1 MINDFKDVQTSYNLN
16 PQRFGALKCRSHPE
30 QFICWV
36 SLENN
41 KEVKL
46 FCNSCYSKEKDF
58 DANNQESFKKQNQL
72 IEFKTFLK
80 NLYTYCTLEENDPDR
95 LSSEYIQCIDGAKQQ
110 EKLKLYMQSVGQIK
124 NDLKKEFTRDFITKI
139 EDFQREIVL
148 QAEKVKQTFLT
159 FFEEQIDLLFSRET
173 LAIKQFKERGC
184 KMILSAAKSAGAST
198 SSQEEVVSFE
208 NLQQAINRMHAGKVE
223 LSYAKEH
230 SLKVFKSLL
239 QEFEKKITNES
250 LEIIQKNLNKQVPEI
265 QSQHLFTPWKKGN
278 QNGNKTINF
287 NYLYTNPSQSDQI
300 KSKRKSLTS
309 TQENKNI
316 NLNYLHTNQPQTD
329 LIKQKRESFTST
341 SENAKIDSKR
351 NIAIQNLHSQ
361 SNSIDASIK
370 RSGSNTFII
379 KPIHQASSSSR
390 KESSVQQKINK
401 QSDENYTQQINL
413 KTETVGNLND
423 LISPKNGYLINSQ
436 TPFKLDTKQIN
447 QILQQH
453 STPQSAQFT
462 AFNSQKN
469 SNGQQENI
477 FRDNNLLQSQSINL
491 NKDGN
496 FLQVNFNNASS
507 ANNSNKQGTS
517 SSLFQSFSSTLKTK
531 SSTTIQP
538 IENTQNQLLV
548 QENQKKKIQIQ
559 KNNSSIAI
567 PSEGT
572 PIYNFQEQQEI
583 VGDRENKYYVS
594 KSQNKNDQINIQRN
608 KTPKTGIYLSP
619 VPIEQSTQQ
628 LTTNLNVS
636 ERNNSINNNSHSQIR
651 DNLELESEYF
661 LQNKLA
667 INQQTLQNQ
676 IKNGIAPVYT
686 SQTPIVN
693 KPSSSSGSR
702 MKSNIIKNVLIT
714 NSTKQI
720 NQEVLKHSKEVIQE
734 KAFKYNIL
742 QIVRIPHQANVGINF
757 YDMSNSQSNLNAPRA
772 SKISPDQQAENGKR
786 SNSNSPPKDSKEN
799 NLASSQGIGSY
810 NKLEDSSNFLIAQ
823 PDGFVCLYN
832 VQGRNI
838 NQIFKERTHTKL
850 NSLAIG
856 RTGGMFFT
864 VGEQQ
869 KNSSIKLWIFHSHQ
883 RFSELVELK
892 MADSNIKKIF
902 FIKEEYAS
910 RLNKLCF
917 AIWTQQSVETSKSEN
932 NKLINN
938 NQSQQQFYTINKLGI
953 WKLEFAGKKFEGAKM
968 FNISQ
973 VELPINTLGVQL
985 KEDEMIAYTKDTIYL
1000 YSLTNDYS
1008 SILKQG
1014 NQKFINIIKKDTLCC
1029 VRSYQQSRLTQKNYL
1044 AISESGDVYCL
1055 NDKLNILQEKSVR
1068 DLQQKHI
1075 TLEDAIVYDSDC
1087 DFPENKRFLYFFKK
1101 SNTTLY
1107 VFDLEN
1113 LRVIEELQSFDEI
1126 KNIFFYGAG
1135 FYLGFEQQFVRI
1147 WKPLPQKQEILASI
1161 PIYEEV

>member
-1 MINDFKDVQTSYNLN
+1 MINDIKDVQTSYNLN
-16 PQRFGALKCRSHPE
+16 PQRFGALKCRSHPD
-30 QFICWV
+30 QFVNWV
-36 SLENN
+36 SLEND
-41 KEVKL
+41 KEAKL
-46 FCNSCYSKEKDF
+46 FCNSCFGKEKDF
-58 DANNQESFKKQNQL
+58 DVSNQDSFKKQNQL

-80 NLYTYCTLEENDPDR
+80 NLYTYCTLEDNDPDR
-95 LSSEYIQCIDGAKQQ
+95 FSSEYTQCLDGAKQQ
-110 EKLKLYMQSVGQIK
+110 EKLKLYMQSVSQIK
-124 NDLKKEFTRDFITKI
+124 NDLKKEFTRDFISKI
-139 EDFQREIVL
+139 EEFQKEIVL
-148 QAEKVKQTFLT
+148 QVEKVKQTFLT

-198 SSQEEVVSFE
+198 SIQEEIVSFE
-208 NLQQAINRMHAGKVE
+208 NLQQSINRMHAGKVE

-250 LEIIQKNLNKQVPEI
+250 LEVIQKNFNKQVPEI
-265 QSQHLFTPWKKGN
+265 QSQYLFTPWKKGN

-287 NYLYTNPSQSDQI
+287 NYLYTNSPQNDLI
-300 KSKRKSLTS
+300 KSKRQSLTS
-309 TQENKNI
+309 TQENKI
-316 NLNYLHTNQPQTD
+316 ANLNQLQTNQPQTD
-329 LIKQKRESFTST
+329 LIKKKRESLTST
-341 SENAKIDSKR
+341 SENAKMDSKR

-361 SNSIDASIK
+361 SNSIDTSIK
-370 RSGSNTFII
+370 KSGSNTFII
-379 KPIHQASSSSR
+379 KPIHQASISSR
-390 KESSVQQKINK
+390 KESSVQQKTNK
-401 QSDENYTQQINL
+401 QSDENYTLQINL
-413 KTETVGNLND
+413 KTETVGLND
-423 LISPKNGYLINSQ
+423 IISPKNGYLINNQ
-436 TPFKLDTKQIN
+436 TPFKFDTKQIN

-453 STPQSAQFT
+453 STPQSAQFA
-462 AFNSQKN
+462 AFSSQKN
-469 SNGQQENI
+469 QNGQQENI
-477 FRDNNLLQSQSINL
+477 FRDNNLLQSQSTNL

-496 FLQVNFNNASS
+496 FLQVNFNNINSI
-507 ANNSNKQGTS
+507 NNNNKQATS

-531 SSTTIQP
+531 SSTVIQP

-548 QENQKKKIQIQ
+548 QENQKKKTQIQ
-559 KNNSSIAI
+559 KNNSSIAF
-567 PSEGT
+567 PSESISGF
-572 PIYNFQEQQEI
+572 NFQEQQEI
-583 VGDRENKYYVS
+583 IAGDRENKYYVL

-619 VPIEQSTQQ
+619 VPKEQSTQQ
-628 LTTNLNVS
+628 LTTYLNVS
-636 ERNNSINNNSHSQIR
+636 ERNNSMNNNSHSQIR
-651 DNLELESEYF
+651 DNTELESEYF
-661 LQNKLA
+661 LQNKMA
-667 INQQTLQNQ
+667 NNQQTLQNQ

-686 SQTPIVN
+686 PQTPTVN

-720 NQEVLKHSKEVIQE
+720 NQEVLKHSKEIIQE

-742 QIVRIPHQANVGINF
+742 QIVRIPYQANVGINF
-757 YDMSNSQSNLNAPRA
+757 HDMSNSQSNLNAPRA
-772 SKISPDQQAENGKR
+772 RKISPDQQAENGKR
-786 SNSNSPPKDSKEN
+786 SNSNSPPKDQKEN
-799 NLASSQGIGSY
+799 NMASSQGIGSY
-810 NKLEDSSNFLIAQ
+810 NKLDDSSNFLIAQ

-892 MADSNIKKIF
+892 MADSNIKKIY

-917 AIWTQQSVETSKSEN
+917 AIWTQQIVETAKSEN
-932 NKLINN
+932 NKYTNN

-968 FNISQ
+968 FNISS
-973 VELPINTLGVQL
+973 VELPINTLVVSI

-1029 VRSYQQSRLTQKNYL
+1029 VRSYQQSRLTQKNFL

-1055 NDKLNILQEKSVR
+1055 NEKLNILQEKSVR
-1068 DLQQKHI
+1068 DLAQKHI
-1075 TLEDAIVYDSDC
+1075 TLEDAIVYDQDC

-1101 SNTTLY
+1101 TNTTLY